1 MIDKNALLAHV
12 ARLLELAKAR
22 STNQG
27 IKVYEGALKKI
38 DETSSQNEVEDYFEK
53 FKHALAGIEAHGYF
67 TNDEFEVVKAI
78 RAMNSHN

>member
-1 MIDKNALLAHV
+1 MIDKNTLSAHA
-12 ARLLELAKAR
+12 ARLLELAKVR

-38 DETSSQNEVEDYFEK
+38 DEASSQNEVEVFFEK

-67 TNDEFEVVKAI
+67 TNEEFEVANTI